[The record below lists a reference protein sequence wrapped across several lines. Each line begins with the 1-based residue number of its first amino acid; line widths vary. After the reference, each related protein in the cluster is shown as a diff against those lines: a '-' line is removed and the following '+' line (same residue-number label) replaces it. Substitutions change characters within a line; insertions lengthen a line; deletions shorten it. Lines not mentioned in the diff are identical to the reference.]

1 MRLSDL
7 VQIDSRFEK
16 SVNLLL
22 DLYDRSKINAYIP
35 TRSSV
40 NLLKRFLNEVT
51 GFSGGRANILIGPY
65 GKGKS
70 HLLLVL
76 MAILSGNSSD
86 ELNCLIKK
94 VDPLNHE
101 ISELIRVVNNSYR
114 FLPVIINTNSGN
126 LSQALVRS
134 LNQALIREGLNDIVP
149 DSYFTE
155 AVKTIRLWK
164 EMYPS
169 TYGSF
174 EKLIDSSVEGF
185 VNRLNDYDYDAI
197 DLFRECHPLV
207 TSGSEFNPII
217 NDETISVYRS
227 INRIICEKYNYSGI
241 YIIFDEFSKYIE
253 GHIEETFSSDMKVL
267 QDICEL
273 CNSSNSEQLHLTCVA
288 HKAIRSYGD
297 SLSKNILNAF
307 RGVEGRLVE
316 VPFVVS
322 SQNNYEL
329 IADVIHKK
337 KEFTVWKSNHFHQ
350 QLLEDSYSTPE
361 FSALFEKND
370 FESIVGDGCF
380 PLTAIATLLLM
391 NLSEKI
397 AQNERTIFT
406 FLSGKDFYSLNEYI
420 ANCSDVSYAG
430 ASLIYDYFQPL
441 FEGEN
446 NTPIHYEWLKADY
459 ALSKTDDIEE
469 QIIVKSLA
477 IIKMVNRSDDIP
489 SNDLFLYLAS
499 GLGKGAVAN
508 SIQALI
514 EKEIIVFRKNTRTYD
529 FQNKIGINIENVV
542 SDYALK
548 YYSKVD
554 VISVLNDVFR
564 KRYILPKK
572 YNQDHFMTRYYRV
585 IFMAADTFI
594 KLMSASYLTDENEP
608 DGYLLILYGD
618 CNSKDES
625 IKLHVK
631 EINDNRIVIGI
642 PGKKEDLSE
651 RVRSLLAVRRL
662 IGDKD
667 FISENEVLLT
677 ELKLLESDLVAYLN
691 EWMDEAVLSIE
702 VLLTA
707 SEAFEVQHHGINRAI
722 SDICENVYNC
732 TPIINHELINRHQ
745 VSAQISKARNSI
757 MYNILHGMSMEQY
770 NSGTS
775 AESTI
780 YRALMVQTKNDEN
793 LPLIKKEI
801 LYFIHDSKGRK
812 NPFSTIVNKLA
823 DAPYGMRKGP
833 MPVFFTQQLI
843 ELEDMPVVYLG
854 NKELSIDA
862 SLMTNIMRNPEDYSL
877 YVEEETV
884 QKLEYI
890 ENLEKL
896 FSEYS
901 SYCRGIEN
909 RNRLSKLACI
919 IQAWFRSLPQIS
931 MTFRKQDYIEQD
943 VKKVISFRKL
953 FGGVV
958 NPREVLF
965 DKLPALFDASD
976 FLGTYKEV
984 ESVKL
989 QLDNHIIIIKH
1000 RAIDAIRKKLM
1011 IDKDDNLLL
1020 GLKDWYSKLSDK
1032 IKNSVFSADSQR
1044 LLGCIRS
1051 LDVTDEEEIAEKL
1064 SKAITGFFIEDWN
1077 DHTIQLFESGFE
1089 ALLGEIEDKIKSVD
1103 TSIGQKVV
1111 FSTDD
1116 GLKECL
1122 YDFDPDNL
1130 SASGYF
1136 FQNALDDMLEEYGE
1150 SLENSEKIGIL
1161 MQVIKKLMG

>member
-40 NLLKRFLNEVT
+40 NLLKKYLDEVT
-51 GFSGGRANILIGPY
+51 GFSGSRANILIGPY

-76 MAILSGNSSD
+76 MAILSGNPFE
-86 ELNCLIKK
+86 ELNKLIEK
-94 VDPLNHE
+94 VDLLNCEVAE
-101 ISELIRVVNNSYR
+101 IICTVNKSYR

-149 DSYFTE
+149 DSYFSE

-164 EMYPS
+164 ETYPS
-169 TYGSF
+169 TYSSF
-174 EKLIDSSVEGF
+174 EKLIDSSVDRF
-185 VNRLNDYDYDAI
+185 VNRLIDYDYDAL
-197 DLFRECHPLV
+197 DAFRKYHPLV

-217 NDETISVYRS
+217 NDEAISVYRS
-227 INRIICEKYNYSGI
+227 INRVLCEKYRYSGI
-241 YIIFDEFSKYIE
+241 YVIFDEFSKYIE
-253 GHIEETFSSDMKVL
+253 GHTEETFSSDMKVL

-273 CNSSNSEQLHLTCVA
+273 CNSSSNEQMHLTCVA

-297 SLSKNILNAF
+297 SLSKNVLNAF
-307 RGVEGRLVE
+307 RGVEGRLIE

-337 KEFTVWKSNHFHQ
+337 NEFTAWKDNQFHQ
-350 QLLEDSYSTPE
+350 QLLEKSYSISE
-361 FSALFEKND
+361 FTALFEKKD
-370 FESIVGDGCF
+370 FEAIVGDGCF
-380 PLTAIATLLLM
+380 PLTPITTLLLM

-397 AQNERTIFT
+397 AQNERTLFT
-406 FLSGKDFYSLNEYI
+406 FLSGKDFHSLNEYI
-420 ANCSDVSYAG
+420 VNCCDVSYAG
-430 ASLIYDYFQPL
+430 ASLIYDYFLPL

-446 NTPIHYEWLKADY
+446 NTSIHHEWLKADF
-459 ALSKTDDIEE
+459 ALSKVNDIEE
-469 QIIVKSLA
+469 QTIIKSLA

-489 SNDLFLYLAS
+489 SNDLFIYLAS
-499 GLGKGAVAN
+499 GLGKETVTNA
-508 SIQALI
+508 IQALI
-514 EKEIIVFRKNTRTYD
+514 EKEIIVFRKNTRAYD
-529 FQNKIGINIENVV
+529 FQNKIGVNIENVV

-548 YYSKVD
+548 YFSKID
-554 VISVLNDVFR
+554 AISVLNDVYR

-585 IFMAADTFI
+585 IFMAPDTFM
-594 KLMSASYLTDENEP
+594 KLMSASYLSDENEP

-618 CNSKDES
+618 FNSEETLRLH
-625 IKLHVK
+625 IKEV
-631 EINDNRIVIGI
+631 NDNKILMGI
-642 PGKKEDLSE
+642 SEKKEDLSDS
-651 RVRSLLAVRRL
+651 VRSLLAVRRL
-662 IGDKD
+662 MGDKE
-667 FISENEVLLT
+667 FISENEVLLK
-677 ELKLLESDLVAYLN
+677 ELKLLESDLVDYLN
-691 EWMDEAVLSIE
+691 EWMDEAVASIKTLITGEGTTE
-702 VLLTA
+702 VNL
-707 SEAFEVQHHGINRAI
+707 HGINRAI
-722 SDICENVYNC
+722 SDICEGVYSR
-732 TPIINHELINRHQ
+732 TPVINHELINRHQ
-745 VSAQISKARNSI
+745 VSAQISKARNAI
-757 MYNILHGMSMEQY
+757 MYNILHGISMEQY
-770 NSGTS
+770 DSGTS

-780 YRALMVQTKNDEN
+780 YRALMVHTKKDEN
-793 LPLIKKEI
+793 LPLIKEEI
-801 LYFIHDSKGRK
+801 LGFIHDSKGRK

-823 DAPYGMRKGP
+823 DEPYGMRKGP
-833 MPVFFTQQLI
+833 MPVFFIQQLM
-843 ELEDMPVVYLG
+843 ELEDLPVVYLG

-862 SLMTNIMRNPEDYSL
+862 PLMTNIMRSPEDYFL

-890 ENLEKL
+890 EKLEKL
-896 FSEYS
+896 FLEYV

-909 RNRLSKLACI
+909 RNRLSKLACT
-919 IQAWFRSLPQIS
+919 IQAWYRSLPQVSTNFKI
-931 MTFRKQDYIEQD
+931 QDYAEQD
-943 VKKVISFRKL
+943 VKKIVLFRRL
-953 FGGVV
+953 LGGAV

-965 DKLPALFDASD
+965 DKFPKLFGKSE
-976 FLGTYKEV
+976 FLEVYNEV

-989 QLDNHIIIIKH
+989 QLDKHILVIKH
-1000 RAIDAIRKKLM
+1000 RAIDVIRNKLV

-1020 GLKDWYSKLSDK
+1020 GVRNWYNNLSDN
-1032 IKNSVFSADSQR
+1032 IKNSIFSADSQR
-1044 LLGCIRS
+1044 LLSSIRC
-1051 LDVTDEEEIAEKL
+1051 LDVTDEEEIAERL

-1077 DHTIQLFESGFE
+1077 DYTIQSFESGFDS
-1089 ALLGEIEDKIKSVD
+1089 LLEEIEDKAKSAD
-1103 TSIGQKVV
+1103 TAIGQKVV

-1122 YDFDPDNL
+1122 YDFDPDNI